1 MNKKII
7 SLTTSSL
14 LIFQNVAYL
23 PNVYAQE
30 MQTDSVID
38 TQNAKS
44 KSIVYLADADGSETD
59 GDGSQSSP
67 YQNIQTALDNVADGG
82 IIRLVGDVTYTKYKT
97 HTDGSA
103 LPLIINKNVIIESA
117 SDKSPLAS
125 DADSFSLRAPIQLD
139 ANVTFRNIKLE
150 LIPETTL
157 GKASSNN
164 GVLGEVKPLAATIFV
179 AGNTLTLDNV
189 NTKVGTSAN
198 QSFQRPYISGGS

>member
-97 HTDGSA
+97 HTE
-103 LPLIINKNVIIESA
+103 IINALK
-117 SDKSPLAS
+117 
-125 DADSFSLRAPIQLD
+125 
-139 ANVTFRNIKLE
+139 
-150 LIPETTL
+150 
-157 GKASSNN
+157 
-164 GVLGEVKPLAATIFV
+164 TI
-179 AGNTLTLDNV
+179 D
-189 NTKVGTSAN
+189 
-198 QSFQRPYISGGS
+198 YIYHVEEM